1 MSFKGNFEEWA
12 SKLFE
17 KTKDVAIDVTTLDVT
32 TAVGDAVKIDMVDLF
47 GNDMDFSTLK
57 DKDVTIA
64 GMTRLDLTGDL
75 IEIVHGDKKNGIFKV
90 NDELMKIHKENLEM
104 GIESWNRFF
113 RNLVEVSATIAAI
126 LEPEMENRI
135 KLVEALKTKIEPI
148 GKKPD

>member
-1 MSFKGNFEEWA
+1 MGFNEKFEEWA
-12 SKLFE
+12 ELLFA
-17 KTKDVAIDVTTLDVT
+17 KTRDVATDLTTLDVT
-32 TAVGDAVKIDMVDLF
+32 TSVGDAVHIDMADLF
-47 GNDMDFSTLK
+47 GKDLDFETLK

-75 IEIVHGDKKNGIFKV
+75 IEIVHGTKIDGVFKV
-90 NDELMKIHKENLEM
+90 NEELLRLHKENLDI

-126 LEPEMENRI
+126 ISPDDIRV

-148 GKKPD
+148 GKKPV

>member
-1 MSFKGNFEEWA
+1 VGFKDKFEEWA
-12 SKLFE
+12 ELLFA
-17 KTKDVAIDVTTLDVT
+17 KTRDVATDITTLDVT
-32 TAVGDAVKIDMVDLF
+32 TSVGDAVHIDMADLF
-47 GNDMDFSTLK
+47 GKDLNFETLK

-75 IEIVHGDKKNGIFKV
+75 IEIVHGTKTDGVFKI
-90 NDELMKIHKENLEM
+90 NEELLRLHKENLDI

-126 LEPEMENRI
+126 VSPDDNRV

-148 GKKPD
+148 GKKPV

>member
-1 MSFKGNFEEWA
+1 MGFKDKFEEWA
-12 SKLFE
+12 ELLFA
-17 KTKDVAIDVTTLDVT
+17 KTRDVATDITTLDVT
-32 TAVGDAVKIDMVDLF
+32 TSVGDAVHIDMADLF
-47 GNDMDFSTLK
+47 GKDLNFETLK

-75 IEIVHGDKKNGIFKV
+75 IEIVHGTKTDGVFKI
-90 NDELMKIHKENLEM
+90 NEELLRLHKENLDI

-126 LEPEMENRI
+126 VSPDDNRV

-148 GKKPD
+148 GKKPV